1 MVGSHFAEVGDDDG
15 LDDGGDGSDGGD
27 GGCVYWLLSMINID

>member
-1 MVGSHFAEVGDDDG
+1 MVGSHFAEVVDDDG

>member
-1 MVGSHFAEVGDDDG
+1 MVVSHFAEVGDDDA

-27 GGCVYWLLSMINID
+27 GGSVYWLLSMINID

>member
-15 LDDGGDGSDGGD
+15 LDDDGDGSDGGD

>member
-1 MVGSHFAEVGDDDG
+1 MVGSHFGEVGDD
-15 LDDGGDGSDGGD
+15 GGDGDGVYGSDGGD